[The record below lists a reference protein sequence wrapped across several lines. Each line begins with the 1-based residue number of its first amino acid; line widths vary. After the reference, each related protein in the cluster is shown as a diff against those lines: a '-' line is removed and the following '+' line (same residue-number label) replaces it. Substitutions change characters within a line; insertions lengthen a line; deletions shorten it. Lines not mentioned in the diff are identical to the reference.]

1 MDIILLFN
9 SVYIVH
15 YLAVVI
21 VVDSYQVSVSDSH
34 DSSLIIVIVQEYV
47 LAKALSRSKNPI
59 LLEVVYIMDV
69 CLDFSV
75 LDVHLNATLHDYIQF
90 IVFWRLF
97 FFDET
102 FIFSIL
108 MLLACQN
115 HELFYKIIHFFEHIL
130 HVFAEFGNY

>member
-75 LDVHLNATLHDYIQF
+75 LDVHLNATLQDYIHF
-90 IVFWRLF
+90 IVF
-97 FFDET
+97 
-102 FIFSIL
+102 
-108 MLLACQN
+108 
-115 HELFYKIIHFFEHIL
+115 
-130 HVFAEFGNY
+130 